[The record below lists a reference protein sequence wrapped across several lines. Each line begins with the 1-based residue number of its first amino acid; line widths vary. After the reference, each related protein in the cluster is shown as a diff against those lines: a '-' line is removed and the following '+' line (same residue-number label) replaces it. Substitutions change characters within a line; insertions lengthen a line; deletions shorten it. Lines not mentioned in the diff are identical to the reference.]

1 MPRQLTDREWIED
14 TRRRLSGTMP
24 ADELLKFID
33 TRLTEACNRLEASVK
48 ARERI
53 EEVAREEL
61 DYERCECCSV
71 VSEVT
76 WVGEDH
82 VPLCTE
88 CLEGLESESE
98 GEEVPS

>member
-1 MPRQLTDREWIED
+1 MPRQMTDREWIED

-24 ADELLKFID
+24 ADESLKFME
-33 TRLTEACNRLEASVK
+33 RGLAEACNRLEASVK

-61 DYERCECCSV
+61 DYERCECCEV
-71 VSEVT
+71 VTEVS

-82 VPLCTE
+82 VPLCPE
-88 CLEGLESESE
+88 CLEGLESEGE
-98 GEEVPS
+98 GGAA